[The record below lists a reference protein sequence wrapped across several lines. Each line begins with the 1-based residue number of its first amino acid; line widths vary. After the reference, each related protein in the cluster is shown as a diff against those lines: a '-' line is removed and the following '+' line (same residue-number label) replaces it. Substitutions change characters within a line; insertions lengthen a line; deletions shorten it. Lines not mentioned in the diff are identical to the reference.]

1 MNRGYTLLW
10 RRIWANPLLC
20 EQGKEFSRLE
30 AWLYLTN
37 ALAAG
42 MDDVESGL
50 KRGEFGASSR
60 YLARKWNWP
69 RTTVQRFFKELE
81 AAGMISRVEDPAK
94 DRNRINT
101 SSGHSAGRLT
111 GHQENHFI
119 VRNYETYNPLRAT
132 QRDTDR
138 AASRAKI
145 KEVVKEG
152 FKEVEKDTHMPAD
165 AGARVSP
172 KILIEIYRQNN

>member
-1 MNRGYTLLW
+1 
-10 RRIWANPLLC
+10 
-20 EQGKEFSRLE
+20 
-30 AWLYLTN
+30 
-37 ALAAG
+37 
-42 MDDVESGL
+42 
-50 KRGEFGASSR
+50 
-60 YLARKWNWP
+60 
-69 RTTVQRFFKELE
+69 
-81 AAGMISRVEDPAK
+81 MISRIEDPDKA
-94 DRNRINT
+94 RNLINT

-111 GHQENHFI
+111 GLQENHFI

-172 KILIEIYRQNN
+172 KILLEIYRQNN